1 MNMQKEGKM
10 KNKLQ
15 IALTA
20 LFGVSAFCF
29 WLFVR
34 PALIVE
40 REALQLF
47 LWNSDY
53 LTNRLAVPGGF
64 ARYIGD
70 FLVQYF
76 MFETTGAA
84 ILAVVL
90 SAVLWLFW
98 ILLHRSLPSVSE
110 KILFPISFLPAIALW
125 YMMCD
130 MDTSMTLPVAVL
142 LTLLLMLLLP
152 KNKNASMLGSV
163 VLLPI
168 GYWLVGPVILL
179 VAVYHL
185 RWLHQPF
192 NKVLVAMESVTMVLL
207 LVVCVCVS
215 SYFVPYSL
223 ENLAKGIDYRSIQ
236 CDKIGTLEMIEYDYL
251 QRKLAWDKVLEKANR
266 EEPKAK
272 ACQHIIYLAK
282 FYKNQISPE
291 ELKSSLYQ
299 PYKALTSATSAMMM
313 SDLFFH
319 MGFVNFSQRAIFE
332 AMESA
337 SNFNKSGRALCRL
350 TETAMITGQYE
361 VALKYISILEETLFY
376 RRWAQMMKQLVM
388 HPETIKDHP
397 KYGPMQQIYK
407 ETDDELFI

>member
-98 ILLHRSLPSVSE
+98 ILLRRSIPSVSE
-110 KILFPISFLPAIALW
+110 KILFPISLLPAIVLW
-125 YMMCD
+125 YLMCD

-152 KNKNASMLGSV
+152 KNKNASLLGS
-163 VLLPI
+163 LFLMLI

-192 NKVLVAMESVTMVLL
+192 NKVLVAMESVAMALL
-207 LVVCVCVS
+207 LAVCMFVS

-223 ENLAKGIDYRSIQ
+223 ENLVKGIDYRSIQ
-236 CDKIGTLEMIEYDYL
+236 CDKMGTLEMMEYDYL

-291 ELKSSLYQ
+291 EL
-299 PYKALTSATSAMMM
+299 AMMM

-319 MGFVNFSQRAIFE
+319 SGFVNFSQRAIFE

-337 SNFNKSGRALCRL
+337 SNFDKSGRALCRL

>member
-1 MNMQKEGKM
+1 
-10 KNKLQ
+10 
-15 IALTA
+15 
-20 LFGVSAFCF
+20 
-29 WLFVR
+29 
-34 PALIVE
+34 
-40 REALQLF
+40 
-47 LWNSDY
+47 
-53 LTNRLAVPGGF
+53 
-64 ARYIGD
+64 
-70 FLVQYF
+70 
-76 MFETTGAA
+76 
-84 ILAVVL
+84 
-90 SAVLWLFW
+90 
-98 ILLHRSLPSVSE
+98 
-110 KILFPISFLPAIALW
+110 
-125 YMMCD
+125 
-130 MDTSMTLPVAVL
+130 
-142 LTLLLMLLLP
+142 ML
-152 KNKNASMLGSV
+152 
-163 VLLPI
+163 I

-192 NKVLVAMESVTMVLL
+192 NEVLVGMESVAMALL

-223 ENLAKGIDYRSIQ
+223 ENLVKGIDYRSIQ

-397 KYGPMQQIYK
+397 KYGPMQKIYK

>member
-98 ILLHRSLPSVSE
+98 ILLRCSIPSVSE
-110 KILFPISFLPAIALW
+110 KILFPISLLPAIALW
-125 YMMCD
+125 YLMCD

-152 KNKNASMLGSV
+152 KNKNASLLGS
-163 VLLPI
+163 L
-168 GYWLVGPVILL
+168 
-179 VAVYHL
+179 
-185 RWLHQPF
+185 
-192 NKVLVAMESVTMVLL
+192 S
-207 LVVCVCVS
+207 
-215 SYFVPYSL
+215 
-223 ENLAKGIDYRSIQ
+223 
-236 CDKIGTLEMIEYDYL
+236 
-251 QRKLAWDKVLEKANR
+251 
-266 EEPKAK
+266 
-272 ACQHIIYLAK
+272 
-282 FYKNQISPE
+282 
-291 ELKSSLYQ
+291 
-299 PYKALTSATSAMMM
+299 
-313 SDLFFH
+313 
-319 MGFVNFSQRAIFE
+319 
-332 AMESA
+332 
-337 SNFNKSGRALCRL
+337 
-350 TETAMITGQYE
+350 
-361 VALKYISILEETLFY
+361 
-376 RRWAQMMKQLVM
+376 
-388 HPETIKDHP
+388 
-397 KYGPMQQIYK
+397 
-407 ETDDELFI
+407 

>member
-1 MNMQKEGKM
+1 M

-192 NKVLVAMESVTMVLL
+192 NKVLVAMESVAMALL

-223 ENLAKGIDYRSIQ
+223 ESMTICSVNWH
-236 CDKIGTLEMIEYDYL
+236 GT
-251 QRKLAWDKVLEKANR
+251 R
-266 EEPKAK
+266 
-272 ACQHIIYLAK
+272 
-282 FYKNQISPE
+282 F
-291 ELKSSLYQ
+291 
-299 PYKALTSATSAMMM
+299 
-313 SDLFFH
+313 
-319 MGFVNFSQRAIFE
+319 
-332 AMESA
+332 
-337 SNFNKSGRALCRL
+337 
-350 TETAMITGQYE
+350 
-361 VALKYISILEETLFY
+361 
-376 RRWAQMMKQLVM
+376 
-388 HPETIKDHP
+388 
-397 KYGPMQQIYK
+397 
-407 ETDDELFI
+407 

>member
-1 MNMQKEGKM
+1 M

-98 ILLHRSLPSVSE
+98 ILLRRSIPSVSE
-110 KILFPISFLPAIALW
+110 KILFPISLLPAIVLW
-125 YMMCD
+125 YLMCD

-152 KNKNASMLGSV
+152 KNKNASLLGS
-163 VLLPI
+163 LFLMLI

-192 NKVLVAMESVTMVLL
+192 NKVMVAMESTAMALL
-207 LVVCVCVS
+207 LVACVLIS

-223 ENLAKGIDYRSIQ
+223 ENMVKGIDYRSIQ
-236 CDKIGTLEMIEYDYL
+236 ADKIGTLEMMEYDYL
-251 QRKLAWDKVLEKANR
+251 QRQSAWEKVLEKANR
-266 EEPKAK
+266 MEPKAK
-272 ACQHIIYLAK
+272 ACHHIVSLAK
-282 FYKNQISPE
+282 YYQHETSPD
-291 ELKSSLYQ
+291 ELKMSLYK
-299 PYKALTSATSAMMM
+299 PFTALTSTTSTMMM
-313 SDLFFH
+313 SDLFFQ
-319 MGFVNFSQRAIFE
+319 MGFVNFAQRTMFE
-332 AMESA
+332 AMESM
-337 SNFNKSGRALCRL
+337 SNYNKSARALCRL
-350 TETAMITGQYE
+350 TETAIVTGQYE

-376 RRWAQMMKQLVM
+376 KRWAQKMRQLAT
-388 HPETIKDHP
+388 HPENIKNHP
-397 KYGPMQQIYK
+397 KYGALQKIYG
-407 ETDDELFI
+407 ETEDMLFI

>member
-53 LTNRLAVPGGF
+53 FAGRLAVPGGF

-98 ILLHRSLPSVSE
+98 ILLRRSIPSVSE
-110 KILFPISFLPAIALW
+110 KILFPISLLPAIVLW
-125 YMMCD
+125 YLMCD

-142 LTLLLMLLLP
+142 LTLLLMLLLS
-152 KNKNASMLGSV
+152 KNKNASLLGS
-163 VLLPI
+163 LFLMLI
-168 GYWLVGPVILL
+168 GYWLVGPVIL
-179 VAVYHL
+179 
-185 RWLHQPF
+185 
-192 NKVLVAMESVTMVLL
+192 
-207 LVVCVCVS
+207 
-215 SYFVPYSL
+215 
-223 ENLAKGIDYRSIQ
+223 
-236 CDKIGTLEMIEYDYL
+236 
-251 QRKLAWDKVLEKANR
+251 
-266 EEPKAK
+266 
-272 ACQHIIYLAK
+272 
-282 FYKNQISPE
+282 
-291 ELKSSLYQ
+291 
-299 PYKALTSATSAMMM
+299 
-313 SDLFFH
+313 
-319 MGFVNFSQRAIFE
+319 
-332 AMESA
+332 
-337 SNFNKSGRALCRL
+337 
-350 TETAMITGQYE
+350 
-361 VALKYISILEETLFY
+361 
-376 RRWAQMMKQLVM
+376 
-388 HPETIKDHP
+388 
-397 KYGPMQQIYK
+397 
-407 ETDDELFI
+407 